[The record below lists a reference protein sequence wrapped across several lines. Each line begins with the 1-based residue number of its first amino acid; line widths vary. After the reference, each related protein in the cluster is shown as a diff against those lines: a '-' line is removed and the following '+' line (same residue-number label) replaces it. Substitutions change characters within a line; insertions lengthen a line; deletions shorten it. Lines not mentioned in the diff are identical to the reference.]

1 MGATFMEEIEQLVDQ
16 ILLDWRDG
24 RFRLWLTNLRDR
36 PEEFGRWAGLVR
48 LRAESLANQWSPLPT
63 DLVQRLGENPEIDGC
78 AASAR
83 ADELLLPMAA
93 DALEADLVAM
103 AVPKE
108 LARRARDLFT
118 MQPPVAQWKF

>member
-1 MGATFMEEIEQLVDQ
+1 MEEITRLADK
-16 ILLDWRDG
+16 ILMDWQDG

-48 LRAESLANQWSPLPT
+48 LRAESLANQWSPLPS
-63 DLVQRLGENPEIDGC
+63 DLVDRLGKIPELDGG

-118 MQPPVAQWKF
+118 MQPPVAQWKI

>member
-1 MGATFMEEIEQLVDQ
+1 MDEITRLADK

-24 RFRLWLTNLRDR
+24 RIRLWLTNLRDR

-48 LRAESLANQWSPLPT
+48 LRAESLANQWSPLPG
-63 DLVQRLGENPEIDGC
+63 DLVERLGKIPELNSC
-78 AASAR
+78 AASAS

-103 AVPKE
+103 AVPRE

-118 MQPPVAQWKF
+118 MQPPVAQWKI

>member
-1 MGATFMEEIEQLVDQ
+1 MEEIAQLADK
-16 ILLDWRDG
+16 ILLDWQDG
-24 RFRLWLTNLRDR
+24 RIRLWLTNLRDR

-63 DLVQRLGENPEIDGC
+63 DLVERLGRIPELDTC
-78 AASAR
+78 TASAQ
-83 ADELLLPMAA
+83 ANELLLPMAA

-103 AVPKE
+103 AVPRE

>member
-1 MGATFMEEIEQLVDQ
+1 MEQIEQVADKILVDWQ
-16 ILLDWRDG
+16 NG
-24 RFRLWLTNLRDR
+24 RIRLWLTNLRDR

-48 LRAESLANQWSPLPT
+48 LRAEFLANQWSPLPT
-63 DLVQRLGENPEIDGC
+63 DLVERLGQIPELSPC
-78 AASAR
+78 VASSR
-83 ADELLLPMAA
+83 PDEFLLPMAA
-93 DALEADLVAM
+93 DALEADLVAR

>member
-1 MGATFMEEIEQLVDQ
+1 MDEIARLVDK
-16 ILLDWRDG
+16 ILLDWQDG
-24 RFRLWLTNLRDR
+24 RIRLWLTNLRDR

-48 LRAESLANQWSPLPT
+48 LRAESLANQWSPLPS
-63 DLVQRLGENPEIDGC
+63 DLVERLGRIPELDGC
-78 AASAR
+78 DASAR
-83 ADELLLPMAA
+83 PDELLLPMAA

-118 MQPPVAQWKF
+118 MQPPVAQWKI